1 MKNSFSDNGSYKADR
16 VSFSFERLRIDGL
29 ILVKPRVFPDERGF
43 FLETYKKS
51 EFSANGIEA
60 AFVQDNHSLSA
71 KGILRGLH
79 YQMPPYTQ
87 GKLVSVIGGRIW
99 DVAVDMRRGSP
110 TFGQWEG
117 VELSDENKCLFW
129 IPPGFAHGFVTLSET
144 VHLLYK
150 CTAEYDKTSERGMRW
165 DDPDIAVAW
174 PLRDV
179 SVSARDAALP
189 AFRDAAA
196 I

>member
-1 MKNSFSDNGSYKADR
+1 
-16 VSFSFERLRIDGL
+16 VSFSFEHLRIGGL

-51 EFSANGIEA
+51 EFAANGIEGE
-60 AFVQDNHSLSA
+60 FIQDNHSLSS

-110 TFGQWEG
+110 TFGKWEG
-117 VELSDENKCLFW
+117 VELSDDNKHMFW
-129 IPPGFAHGFVTLSET
+129 IPPGFAHGFVTLSES

-150 CTAEYDKTSERGMRW
+150 CTAEYDKASERGMRW
-165 DDPDIAVAW
+165 DDPDVAVAW

-189 AFRDAAA
+189 AFKDAVA